1 MALTTG
7 AKMLSGIV
15 VFVIMAKILGP
26 SNFGHIAYAFTLATL
41 YVLIV
46 DYGFTQQLLREVGA
60 KPESINQLV
69 GNIVLV
75 KIFLSVLTVII
86 CIGFFYFFPKDIT
99 TERIF
104 WLLLLSLILG
114 SFSEFLN
121 SAFRAVGKYKQETN
135 IATFGSLIHFFC
147 LVFILLVK
155 PTLEWIAFGFV
166 ISKFI
171 FFIISCNAY
180 FKSIGS
186 IEFHDDWK
194 KALSGLARGFPYA
207 ADSGLTNFFQQV
219 DTLLVNHYLGFASV
233 GLYQAATKWLQ
244 GAMQF
249 APVLSNVYLP
259 TLASNCEDKLLNRKY
274 ATFLNLKMIV
284 LGGAGWVFFTFF
296 GAFIS
301 NYVYGPTFN
310 ELAPLWPYIG
320 SLMLIRYIAASQGVI
335 LTAYGKQSVRV
346 YTQIISLIAFVSLS
360 IWLLPILNIKGML
373 IALNL
378 TFFLIFVI
386 YSASLIRSKIPT
398 GFSLINILIT
408 AVISSIAL
416 AKICF

>member
-15 VFVIMAKILGP
+15 VFVLMAKVLGP

-46 DYGFTQQLLREVGA
+46 DYGFTQQLLREAGA
-60 KPESINQLV
+60 KPALINLLV

-75 KIFLSVLTVII
+75 KILLSALTILI
-86 CIGFFYFFPKDIT
+86 CCIFFYYFPKDSIT
-99 TERIF
+99 QHIF
-104 WLLLLSLILG
+104 WLLLLALILG

-135 IATFGSLIHFFC
+135 IATIGSVIHFLC
-147 LVFILLVK
+147 LVLILLVN
-155 PTLEWIAFGFV
+155 PSLEWIAFGFV
-166 ISKFI
+166 ISKLI
-171 FFIISCNAY
+171 FFVISYSAY
-180 FKSIGS
+180 FKLIGR
-186 IEFHDDWK
+186 IEFEIDRK
-194 KALSGLARGFPYA
+194 KMLAGMARGFPYA

-259 TLASNCEDKLLNRKY
+259 TLASNCGDEVVNRKY
-274 ATFLNLKMIV
+274 ATFLNLKMIA
-284 LGGAGWVFFTFF
+284 LGGAGWAFFTFF
-296 GAFIS
+296 GALIS
-301 NYVYGPTFN
+301 DYVYGPMFN
-310 ELAPLWPYIG
+310 ELTPLWPFIG
-320 SLMLIRYIAASQGVI
+320 SLMWIRYIAASQGVI

-346 YTQIISLIAFVSLS
+346 YTQITSLFAFVFLS
-360 IWLLPILNIKGML
+360 IWLLPLLSVKGML
-373 IALNL
+373 ISLNL
-378 TFFLIFVI
+378 TFVLIFLIYTV
-386 YSASLIRSKIPT
+386 SLIRNKIPT
-398 GFSLINILIT
+398 GFSLINTLIS
-408 AVISSIAL
+408 ALISAIAL
-416 AKICF
+416 VKICV